1 MFKKHFFRHS
11 LRHYYPTRAAK
22 KHSGGEKRE
31 GEFFLNSDIK
41 YERIKTYHANTKVD
55 FFFIFFFTKS
65 FFIRDESPN

>member
-1 MFKKHFFRHS
+1 MFKKHFFIHS

-41 YERIKTYHANTKVD
+41 YERIKTYTQKLNHRKADPID
-55 FFFIFFFTKS
+55 FEV
-65 FFIRDESPN
+65 RWRRQSPA